1 MFHLAV
7 WEILGSGIG
16 KNLTW
21 ITWKSLLSQPPNL
34 YLSPSLSLTSGLSLL
49 NSFRKSSII
58 TGQSWWKSARQCF
71 PSMIYSQV
79 NEIIKRLSVAERMG
93 ELWASGS
100 HAASALRT
108 LEGRG
113 VCSDVFNLRTVTLF
127 MDCPGCA
134 WACDLRLSIWFC
146 EGIVADTWHM
156 HFGVSLLGWPW
167 VKSWGLAG
175 G

>member
-1 MFHLAV
+1 MH
-7 WEILGSGIG
+7 GSV
-16 KNLTW
+16 
-21 ITWKSLLSQPPNL
+21 
-34 YLSPSLSLTSGLSLL
+34 
-49 NSFRKSSII
+49 
-58 TGQSWWKSARQCF
+58 
-71 PSMIYSQV
+71 YSQV

-156 HFGVSLLGWPW
+156 HFGVSHHQIMGIGVWLK
-167 VKSWGLAG
+167 VVNHMRVV
-175 G
+175 

>member
-1 MFHLAV
+1 MFHLTV

-16 KNLTW
+16 KNFTW
-21 ITWKSLLSQPPNL
+21 ITWKSLLSQPPISLSNL
-34 YLSPSLSLTSGLSLL
+34 YLFPSLSLTSGLSLL
-49 NSFRKSSII
+49 NSLIKSSII
-58 TGQSWWKSARQCF
+58 TGQSWWKSAWRCF

-79 NEIIKRLSVAERMG
+79 NEIIKRLSVVERMG

-108 LEGRG
+108 LRGRG
-113 VCSDVFNLRTVTLF
+113 VCYDVFNLRTVTLF

-146 EGIVADTWHM
+146 GGIVADT
-156 HFGVSLLGWPW
+156 
-167 VKSWGLAG
+167 
-175 G
+175 